1 MALQVRIIIRR
12 ELFTSSCSLPA
23 YFLKKQSHCLR
34 SRPEHASAWKCPT
47 SDFWGV
53 NSHQG
58 PSPHNSCR
66 QNWAFCKWLERR
78 SAWESLAGLPDQL
91 TLRDGNLLLKLEGTS
106 RSLAECV
113 CQVILCTDVQT
124 ELWNTGG
131 EIHVCSFPVS
141 QLSRAFRSLWWF
153 GQPSGRE
160 VGGREEQQAARRGP
174 IGLVM
179 CSSQLGLSIATDE
192 L

>member
-1 MALQVRIIIRR
+1 MALQVRISIRR

-23 YFLKKQSHCLR
+23 CFLKKQSHCLR

-106 RSLAECV
+106 RSLAECG

-131 EIHVCSFPVS
+131 EINECFVRPQSCCWQILPFSVPAHFRCPSF
-141 QLSRAFRSLWWF
+141 L
-153 GQPSGRE
+153 GPSGLCGDLGSPQEGKLEGVRSSK
-160 VGGREEQQAARRGP
+160 QQGEDP
-174 IGLVM
+174 
-179 CSSQLGLSIATDE
+179 
-192 L
+192 